1 MKKIMMIVLI
11 LAMVIPVSLQAMD
24 NDSSIESY
32 STGTN
37 IKGDCVAKYVELSDG
52 LKGNLVVKDN
62 GLGFIDNDDFLISV
76 NYPIKYFEIID
87 DLDNDKIKD
96 IVLYVETNSG
106 YSNFLIVSSKDS
118 KVLYELALT
127 HQNYNEQKGLFIENS
142 IIRQIVCDKE
152 YVYLIYD
159 HHLLK
164 INAKKKSI
172 VYDHEEDDNIWK
184 LILIDNQVIFTT
196 QLGQLVSL
204 DDDGNINYRKSI
216 SKPIKVNSM
225 EKNHLVGINLWDLLV
240 FNDKLYVSCEND
252 KLYEVDYHNG
262 EVINDLKLDIVDQD
276 DLIKRLKEQ
285 YSYDYV
291 NSKEIIAITGVFSKA
306 FNGYKLKQIKDDLM
320 LVEAYL
326 GDKNYQ
332 QIEMYGASN
341 TGIEPSLLLISD
353 DFEVISKIKLEKYN
367 LDCSNAVLSM
377 YQGQEAII
385 IPSSFNKDVLRIS
398 VYSLDGKL
406 LSQND
411 IRNLGISLDNIKV
424 SFSKYNDDYLLQ
436 INNGNSYIVHNDLK
450 TVSFLGSSKIV
461 NKIADVDDG
470 VIVSSNQNGK
480 INEICKLGLN
490 GKDDILTKVDASNK
504 YMNNGFE
511 AITYDDNSG
520 QLLSL
525 VNEINNKD
533 EVIASHIVII
543 DIESGKITQDL
554 KVLLESNKY
563 LVGSEI
569 KYFSD
574 LNNDE
579 KKEILVDN
587 CIIDG
592 NSFDLKS
599 YFDPMI
605 EENGMIIEV
614 GDLNNDKIVDYV
626 NVGENEMRV
635 YHSTHNNFD
644 ISYSKTNITKK
655 YDKNLLNNQYVK
667 VIGDLEHEGVNLFII
682 NARNSEG
689 CQYYQVIN
697 PKDLS
702 VRFNL
707 LEDGVYN
714 YGETFVLP
722 KIDFNQDG
730 CDDLI
735 FNNPSGSTVD
745 LLSGKDGKVLQ
756 TVKLNPDSDDDSM
769 TAVVYDEIIP
779 IQFSEDKMIYQLEDI
794 NDDSIKELGYFY
806 YDYYKDINNFKILD
820 GKNYE
825 QLKNCS
831 LENIEYPNNY
841 AIPVLHQTKIL
852 INDGEY
858 NQIYDYKK
866 GQLVAGIKLEVT
878 KARAMNDER
887 ILMENNGQLYAF
899 DDSCD
904 FKLVDFNKN
913 SNGKMKIKYQSDKNG
928 QMSVYDQGKLVTVSN
943 DEDISL
949 KLLEGKHKL
958 TFSYN
963 DNEGKITHINKV
975 VEVEKSSVS
984 RYLIILCTLI
994 IFGGCLSLVVYP
1006 KYRLKKGSVKYGK
1019 VN

>member
-543 DIESGKITQDL
+543 DIDSGKITQDR

-667 VIGDLEHEGVNLFII
+667 VIGDLEHPYHSF
-682 NARNSEG
+682 
-689 CQYYQVIN
+689 
-697 PKDLS
+697 P
-702 VRFNL
+702 
-707 LEDGVYN
+707 
-714 YGETFVLP
+714 P
-722 KIDFNQDG
+722 
-730 CDDLI
+730 
-735 FNNPSGSTVD
+735 
-745 LLSGKDGKVLQ
+745 
-756 TVKLNPDSDDDSM
+756 
-769 TAVVYDEIIP
+769 
-779 IQFSEDKMIYQLEDI
+779 
-794 NDDSIKELGYFY
+794 
-806 YDYYKDINNFKILD
+806 
-820 GKNYE
+820 
-825 QLKNCS
+825 
-831 LENIEYPNNY
+831 
-841 AIPVLHQTKIL
+841 
-852 INDGEY
+852 
-858 NQIYDYKK
+858 
-866 GQLVAGIKLEVT
+866 
-878 KARAMNDER
+878 
-887 ILMENNGQLYAF
+887 
-899 DDSCD
+899 
-904 FKLVDFNKN
+904 
-913 SNGKMKIKYQSDKNG
+913 
-928 QMSVYDQGKLVTVSN
+928 
-943 DEDISL
+943 
-949 KLLEGKHKL
+949 
-958 TFSYN
+958 
-963 DNEGKITHINKV
+963 
-975 VEVEKSSVS
+975 
-984 RYLIILCTLI
+984 
-994 IFGGCLSLVVYP
+994 
-1006 KYRLKKGSVKYGK
+1006 
-1019 VN
+1019 

>member
-543 DIESGKITQDL
+543 DIDSGKITQDR

-806 YDYYKDINNFKILD
+806 YDYYKDINNFKIF
-820 GKNYE
+820 
-825 QLKNCS
+825 
-831 LENIEYPNNY
+831 EYPNNY

-984 RYLIILCTLI
+984 RYLIIL
-994 IFGGCLSLVVYP
+994 
-1006 KYRLKKGSVKYGK
+1006 
-1019 VN
+1019 

>member
-1 MKKIMMIVLI
+1 MKKVMMIVLI

-37 IKGDCVAKYVELSDG
+37 IKGDCVAKYVELSDD
-52 LKGNLVVKDN
+52 LKGNLVVKDK
-62 GLGFIDNDDFLISV
+62 GLGFIDNEDFLINV
-76 NYPIKYFEIID
+76 NYPIKYFEVID
-87 DLDNDKIKD
+87 DLDNDEIKD
-96 IVLYVETNSG
+96 VVLYVETNCG

-164 INAKKKSI
+164 INAKKKSV
-172 VYDHEEDDNIWK
+172 VYDYEENDNIWK

-204 DDDGNINYRKSI
+204 DDDGNVNYRKSI

-225 EKNHLVGINLWDLLV
+225 GKNHLVDINLWDLLV
-240 FNDKLYVSCEND
+240 FSDKLYVSCEND
-252 KLYEVDYHNG
+252 KLFEVDYHNG
-262 EVINDLKLDIVDQD
+262 EVINELKLDIVNQD
-276 DLIKRLKEQ
+276 DLVKRLKEQ
-285 YSYDYV
+285 YSYDYA
-291 NSKEIIAITGVFSKA
+291 NSKETIATTGIFSKA

-326 GDKNYQ
+326 GDQNYQ
-332 QIEMYGASN
+332 QIEMYGSSN

-353 DFEVISKIKLEKYN
+353 DFEVVSKIKLEKYN
-367 LDCSNAVLSM
+367 LDCSNAILST

-411 IRNLGISLDNIKV
+411 IKNLGIGLDNVKV

-480 INEICKLGLN
+480 INEIYKLGLN
-490 GKDDILTKVDASNK
+490 GKDDVLAKVDVSNK

-511 AITYDDNSG
+511 AITYDNSG

-525 VNEINNKD
+525 VNEINNKN
-533 EVIASHIVII
+533 EVIASHVVSI
-543 DIESGKITQDL
+543 DINSGKIIQDR
-554 KVLLESNKY
+554 KVSLEGNKY

-574 LNNDE
+574 LNGDE

-599 YFDPMI
+599 YFDPII
-605 EENGMIIEV
+605 EENGTIIEV
-614 GDLNNDKIVDYV
+614 GDLNNDNIVDYV
-626 NVGENEMRV
+626 NVGESEMRV
-635 YHSTHNNFD
+635 YHSMHNSFD
-644 ISYSKTNITKK
+644 ISYSKTNIAKK
-655 YDKNLLNNQYVK
+655 YDKNLLNNQHVK
-667 VIGDLEHEGVNLFII
+667 VIGDLEHDGVNLFII

-689 CQYYQVIN
+689 YQYYQVIN

-714 YGETFVLP
+714 YGESFILS

-735 FNNPSGSTVD
+735 FNKPSGSTVD

-794 NDDSIKELGYFY
+794 NDDSVKELGYFY

-841 AIPVLHQTKIL
+841 AIPVLYQTKIL

-904 FKLVDFNKN
+904 FKLVDFNKH
-913 SNGKMKIKYQSDKNG
+913 SDGKMKIKYQSDKNG

-943 DEDISL
+943 DKDISL
-949 KLLEGKHKL
+949 KLLEGKHNL

-994 IFGGCLSLVVYP
+994 VFGGCLSLVVYP

>member
-37 IKGDCVAKYVELSDG
+37 IKGDCVAKYVELSDD
-52 LKGNLVVKDN
+52 LKGNLVVKDK
-62 GLGFIDNDDFLISV
+62 GLGFIDNEDFLINV
-76 NYPIKYFEIID
+76 NYPIKYFEVID
-87 DLDNDKIKD
+87 DLDNDRIKD
-96 IVLYVETNSG
+96 VVLYVETNRG

-127 HQNYNEQKGLFIENS
+127 HQNYNEQKGVFIENS

-172 VYDHEEDDNIWK
+172 VYNHEEEDNIWK
-184 LILIDNQVIFTT
+184 LVLIDNQVIFTT

-225 EKNHLVGINLWDLLV
+225 EKNHLVDINLWDLLV

-262 EVINDLKLDIVDQD
+262 EVINDLKLDIVAQD
-276 DLIKRLKEQ
+276 DLVKRLKEQ

-291 NSKEIIAITGVFSKA
+291 NSKETIAITGVFSKA

-326 GDKNYQ
+326 GDQNYQ

-353 DFEVISKIKLEKYN
+353 DFEVVSKIKLEKYN
-367 LDCSNAVLSM
+367 LDCSNAVLST

-411 IRNLGISLDNIKV
+411 IKNLGIGLDNIKV

-436 INNGNSYIVHNDLK
+436 INNGNSYIVHNELK
-450 TVSFLGSSKIV
+450 TVSFLGSSRIV

-470 VIVSSNQNGK
+470 VIISSNQNGK
-480 INEICKLGLN
+480 VNEICKLGLN
-490 GKDDILTKVDASNK
+490 GKDDVLAKVDVSNK

-525 VNEINNKD
+525 VNEINNKN

-543 DIESGKITQDL
+543 DINSGKILQDR
-554 KVLLESNKY
+554 KVSLESNKY

-574 LNNDE
+574 LNGDE

-605 EENGMIIEV
+605 EENGTIIEV

-626 NVGENEMRV
+626 NVGESEMRV
-635 YHSTHNNFD
+635 YHSMHNNFD
-644 ISYSKTNITKK
+644 ISYSKTNIAKK
-655 YDKNLLNNQYVK
+655 YDKNLLNNQHVK
-667 VIGDLEHEGVNLFII
+667 VIGDLEHDGVNLFII

-689 CQYYQVIN
+689 YQYYQVIN

-714 YGETFVLP
+714 YGETFILP

-756 TVKLNPDSDDDSM
+756 TVKLNPDSDDNSM
-769 TAVVYDEIIP
+769 SAVVYEEIIP

-794 NDDSIKELGYFY
+794 NDDSVKELGYFY

-943 DEDISL
+943 DKDISL

-994 IFGGCLSLVVYP
+994 VFGGCLSLVVYP

>member
-1 MKKIMMIVLI
+1 MKKIVLVVLI
-11 LAMVIPVSLQAMD
+11 LVMTFPVSLQAMD
-24 NDSSIESY
+24 NGSSIESY

-37 IKGDCVAKYVELSDG
+37 IKGDCLAKNVELSND

-62 GLGFIDNDDFLISV
+62 GLGFIDNDDFLIKV

-96 IVLYVETNSG
+96 VVLYVETNSG
-106 YSNFLIVSSKDS
+106 YSNFLIVSSKS
-118 KVLYELALT
+118 SNVLYEMALT
-127 HQNYNEQKGLFIENS
+127 HENFNDQKGVFIENS

-172 VYDHEEDDNIWK
+172 IYDYEEEDNIWK
-184 LILIDNQVIFTT
+184 LILIDNQVIFTN

-204 DDDGNINYRKSI
+204 DNTGNENYCKDI
-216 SKPIKVNSM
+216 SNPIEVNSNGN
-225 EKNHLVGINLWDLLV
+225 KFLVNLNLWDLLV
-240 FNDKLYVSCEND
+240 FNDKLYISCEND

-262 EVINDLKLDIVDQD
+262 EIIKELKLGIINQD
-276 DLIKRLKEQ
+276 DLVKRLKEQ

-291 NSKEIIAITGVFSKA
+291 NSKETITITGVFSKA
-306 FNGYKLKQIKDDLM
+306 FNGYKLKQLKDDLM

-326 GDKNYQ
+326 GDQDYQ

-341 TGIEPSLLLISD
+341 TGIKPSLLLVSD
-353 DFEVISKIKLEKYN
+353 DFKLISKIKLEKYN

-377 YQGQEAII
+377 YQGQEVII

-411 IRNLGISLDNIKV
+411 IKNLGIGLDKIKV
-424 SFSKYNDDYLLQ
+424 SFSKYNDNYLLQ

-450 TVSFLGSSKIV
+450 TVSFLGCSKIV
-461 NKIADVDDG
+461 NKVADVDDG
-470 VIVSSNQNGK
+470 LIVSNNQNGK
-480 INEICKLGLN
+480 LNELRKLGLN
-490 GKDDILTKVDASNK
+490 GKDDVLTNVIVSDK

-511 AITYDDNSG
+511 AINYDDNSG

-525 VNEINNKD
+525 VNEINNKN
-533 EVIASHIVII
+533 EVIASHIVVI
-543 DIESGKITQDL
+543 DMNNGKIIQDR
-554 KVLLESNKY
+554 KVLLEGNKY
-563 LVGSEI
+563 LVGNEI

-574 LNNDE
+574 LNGDE
-579 KKEILVDN
+579 KSELLVDN

-592 NSFDLKS
+592 NSFTFKS
-599 YFDPMI
+599 YFDPII
-605 EENGMIIEV
+605 EENGTVIEV

-626 NVGENEMRV
+626 NVGESEMRV
-635 YHSTHNNFD
+635 YHSMHNGFE
-644 ISYSKTNITKK
+644 ISYSKTDITKK
-655 YDKNLLNNQYVK
+655 YDKNLLNNQHVN
-667 VIGDLEHEGVNLFII
+667 VIGDLEHNGINLFII
-682 NARNSEG
+682 NARNSDG
-689 CQYYQVIN
+689 YQYYQVIN

-707 LEDGVYN
+707 LEDGVYD
-714 YGETFVLP
+714 YGESFILS

-735 FNNPSGSTVD
+735 FNKPSGSTIN
-745 LLSGKDGKVLQ
+745 LLSGKDGKILQ
-756 TVKLNPDSDDDSM
+756 TVKLNPDSDDSM

-779 IQFSEDKMIYQLEDI
+779 IQFSETKMIYQLEDI
-794 NDDSIKELGYFY
+794 NDDNVKELGYFY
-806 YDYYKDINNFKILD
+806 YDYYKDINTFKILD

-825 QLKNCS
+825 QLKSCS
-831 LENIEYPNNY
+831 LENIESSNNY

-866 GQLVAGIKLEVT
+866 EQLVAGIKLDVT
-878 KARAMNDER
+878 KARAMNGGR
-887 ILMENNGQLYAF
+887 ILIENNGQLYAF
-899 DDSCD
+899 DDGCD
-904 FKLVDFNKN
+904 FKLVDFNKH
-913 SNGKMKIKYQSDKNG
+913 SDGKMKFKYQSDKNG
-928 QMSVYDQGKLVTVSN
+928 QMSVYDQGKLVLVSN
-943 DEDISL
+943 DKDISL

-963 DNEGKITHINKV
+963 DNAGKITHINQV
-975 VEVEKSSVS
+975 VEVEKTSVF
-984 RYLIILCTLI
+984 RYLIILCALI
-994 IFGGCLSLVVYP
+994 IFSGGLLLVIYP

-1019 VN
+1019 DN

>member
-37 IKGDCVAKYVELSDG
+37 IKGDCVAKYVELSDD
-52 LKGNLVVKDN
+52 LKGNLVVKDK
-62 GLGFIDNDDFLISV
+62 GLGFIDNEDFLINV
-76 NYPIKYFEIID
+76 NYPIKYFEVID
-87 DLDNDKIKD
+87 DLDNDRIKD
-96 IVLYVETNSG
+96 VVLYVETNSG

-127 HQNYNEQKGLFIENS
+127 HQNYNEQKGVFIENS

-184 LILIDNQVIFTT
+184 LVLIDNQVIFTT

-225 EKNHLVGINLWDLLV
+225 EKNHLVDINLWDLLV

-262 EVINDLKLDIVDQD
+262 EVINDLKLDIVAQD
-276 DLIKRLKEQ
+276 DLVKRLKEQ

-291 NSKEIIAITGVFSKA
+291 NSKETIAITGVFSKA

-326 GDKNYQ
+326 GDQNYQ

-353 DFEVISKIKLEKYN
+353 DFEVVSKIKLEKYN
-367 LDCSNAVLSM
+367 LDCSNAVLST

-411 IRNLGISLDNIKV
+411 IKNLGIGLDNIKV

-436 INNGNSYIVHNDLK
+436 INNGNSYIVHNELK
-450 TVSFLGSSKIV
+450 TVSFLGSSRIV

-470 VIVSSNQNGK
+470 VIISSNQNGK
-480 INEICKLGLN
+480 VNEICKLGLN
-490 GKDDILTKVDASNK
+490 GKDDVLAKVDVSNK

-525 VNEINNKD
+525 VNEINNKN

-543 DIESGKITQDL
+543 DINSGKILQDR
-554 KVLLESNKY
+554 KVSLESNKY

-574 LNNDE
+574 LNGDE

-605 EENGMIIEV
+605 EENGTIIEV

-626 NVGENEMRV
+626 NVGESEMRV
-635 YHSTHNNFD
+635 YHSMHNNFD
-644 ISYSKTNITKK
+644 ISYSKTNIAKK
-655 YDKNLLNNQYVK
+655 YDKNLLNNQHVK
-667 VIGDLEHEGVNLFII
+667 VIGDLEHDEVNLFII
-682 NARNSEG
+682 NARNNEG
-689 CQYYQVIN
+689 YQYYQVIN

-714 YGETFVLP
+714 YGETFILP

-745 LLSGKDGKVLQ
+745 LVF
-756 TVKLNPDSDDDSM
+756 M
-769 TAVVYDEIIP
+769 W
-779 IQFSEDKMIYQLEDI
+779 
-794 NDDSIKELGYFY
+794 
-806 YDYYKDINNFKILD
+806 
-820 GKNYE
+820 
-825 QLKNCS
+825 
-831 LENIEYPNNY
+831 
-841 AIPVLHQTKIL
+841 
-852 INDGEY
+852 
-858 NQIYDYKK
+858 
-866 GQLVAGIKLEVT
+866 
-878 KARAMNDER
+878 
-887 ILMENNGQLYAF
+887 
-899 DDSCD
+899 
-904 FKLVDFNKN
+904 N
-913 SNGKMKIKYQSDKNG
+913 S
-928 QMSVYDQGKLVTVSN
+928 T
-943 DEDISL
+943 
-949 KLLEGKHKL
+949 
-958 TFSYN
+958 
-963 DNEGKITHINKV
+963 
-975 VEVEKSSVS
+975 
-984 RYLIILCTLI
+984 
-994 IFGGCLSLVVYP
+994 
-1006 KYRLKKGSVKYGK
+1006 
-1019 VN
+1019 